1 MQEEGPCFTSISRPL
16 RLSRILRPEDGTNQE
31 EAIPVRRIVL
41 WLLVWVGLFVGIA
54 LYFKYARLL
63 TPLLG

>member
-1 MQEEGPCFTSISRPL
+1 MQEEGLCLTHIL
-16 RLSRILRPEDGTNQE
+16 QTVRLSRILRPEHGTNLE
-31 EAIPVRRIVL
+31 ETVPLRRAVT
-41 WLLVWVGLFVGIA
+41 WVLVWIGLFIGIA